1 MLTQIKI
8 KNFKSL
14 YDVSLKLSGLNI
26 LTGVNGAGKSSIIQA
41 IILLK
46 QFASSN
52 GRELPLRGEFISLGT
67 AQDIRSALSDGD
79 TMTLGY
85 TTGNSRKYELSFD
98 YSCGESDFLPLVIDP
113 EIIKDYSRSLGSIL
127 DKLPRRE
134 GFDLESFFYSGRLA
148 SIREALSDLHY
159 LSAARIEPQSSYQAS
174 SKFVRERKDLGVR
187 GEYTAHYLS
196 QNKGSELKNKCFI
209 PDSLGVE
216 SLTLLEA
223 VNVWM
228 GRIASTVQ
236 VVPRWDPNMNIAT
249 LSYRFVVGQEVTE
262 HSPVNVGFGL
272 TYALP
277 VVLSIL
283 KAEPG
288 SILIIENPEAHLH
301 PAAQV
306 MIGRMCAIAAES
318 GVQLV
323 VETHSDH
330 FVNGVRVA
338 VKEGV
343 VAKDN
348 VSFFFVEH
356 DSLGRA
362 QIQQPKI
369 SETGR
374 LDFWPEGFF
383 DEWDNQLEKLL

>member
-1 MLTQIKI
+1 MTVSPKI
-8 KNFKSL
+8 IEEYSKSL
-14 YDVSLKLSGLNI
+14 GD
-26 LTGVNGAGKSSIIQA
+26 II
-41 IILLK
+41 
-46 QFASSN
+46 
-52 GRELPLRGEFISLGT
+52 E
-67 AQDIRSALSDGD
+67 
-79 TMTLGY
+79 
-85 TTGNSRKYELSFD
+85 
-98 YSCGESDFLPLVIDP
+98 
-113 EIIKDYSRSLGSIL
+113 
-127 DKLPRRE
+127 KLPRRE
-134 GFDLESFFYSGRLA
+134 GFDLESLFYSGRLI
-148 SIREALSDLHY
+148 SIQEVLKDFHY
-159 LSAARIEPQSSYQAS
+159 LSAARIEPQSSYLAS
-174 SKFVRERKDLGVR
+174 SKFVREREDLGVR

-196 QNKGSELKNKCFI
+196 KNKGSELKNKCFI
-209 PDSLGVE
+209 PSSLKVN

-228 GRIASTVQ
+228 GHIASTVQ
-236 VVPRWDPNMNIAT
+236 VVPRWDPSINIAT

-262 HSPVNVGFGL
+262 HSPVNVGFGV

-330 FVNGVRVA
+330 FINGVRVA
-338 VKEGV
+338 VKEKAV
-343 VAKDN
+343 SKEN

-356 DSLGRA
+356 DVAGRA
-362 QIQQPKI
+362 QIQQPKVLD
-369 SETGR
+369 SGR
-374 LDFWPEGFF
+374 LDFWPQGFF